1 MRYIKFKA
9 SEFSLTRDD
18 KTPIVSGSIDFYGI
32 EIAFDEFWKN
42 LPGTKQIEYYK
53 SRRYE
58 KFDLVEERCI
68 LPNEFIAD
76 KAPFEMRLSS
86 GDTIATPWISVMITE
101 GGPLFSDKPDEEL
114 PENLSFVKTPK
125 GDNAISQLRVGETGL
140 EYSIN
145 GIDWE
150 AAINGIPD
158 VPRNTDDIS
167 YLRKRGDWIPKEKGE
182 AISDILSSP
191 TMDDFNNLL
200 AQLRLAGVI
209 KEQ

>member
-1 MRYIKFKA
+1 MHYIKFKA
-9 SEFSLTRDD
+9 SEFSLLRDD

-42 LPGTKQIEYYK
+42 LPGTKQIQFYK
-53 SRRYE
+53 SRNRVQS
-58 KFDLVEERCI
+58 DLVDGKCI

-86 GDTIATPWISVMITE
+86 GDTVATPWIPVTLTE
-101 GGPLFSDKPDEEL
+101 GGPMFTDKPDEEI
-114 PENLSFVKTPK
+114 PEELSYVKTPK
-125 GDNAISQLRVGETGL
+125 GDHAISQLRVGESGL
-140 EYSIN
+140 EYSVN

-167 YLRKRGDWIPKEKGE
+167 YLRKRGDWIPAEKGE
-182 AISDILSSP
+182 AIADLSSAP
-191 TMDDFNNLL
+191 TMADFNNLL
-200 AQLRLAGVI
+200 AQLRLADVI

>member
-32 EIAFDEFWKN
+32 EITFDELWKN
-42 LPGTKQIEYYK
+42 LPGTKQIEFYK

-58 KFDLVEERCI
+58 KLDLVEERCI
-68 LPNEFIAD
+68 LPNDFIAD

-86 GDTIATPWISVMITE
+86 GDTIATPWISVTLTE
-101 GGPLFSDKPDEEL
+101 GGPLFADKPDEEI

-125 GDNAISQLRVGETGL
+125 GDNAISQLRVGENGL

-182 AISDILSSP
+182 AISDISSAP
-191 TMDDFNNLL
+191 TMTDFNNLL